1 MLPNYLVRGI
11 AELAFEKPSSLFV
24 LTEPHT
30 LNIALVSET
39 SKGNSKNRG
48 AMWLLDGDLSKQAVA
63 RRTTW
68 ETDG

>member
-48 AMWLLDGDLSKQAVA
+48 AM
-63 RRTTW
+63 
-68 ETDG
+68 